1 MQPYLI
7 TYEEA
12 HTLARKMSVH
22 MENDKIDIF
31 IREAEDMDVKPV
43 IGDSLLLAVKATP
56 SRFQT
61 LLDGGRYVDGSG
73 KGKSLAGLKS
83 ALSYFVYAR
92 FVRNND
98 GNVTRIGF
106 VNNNS
111 DHSTRALDAERERAY
126 NDAVAIGRR
135 YLQECMEFVHCD
147 EVCRDCCGIT
157 EVKRGKYKVLGD

>member
-7 TYEEA
+7 SYEEA
-12 HTLARKMSVH
+12 HTLARMMSVH
-22 MENDKIDIF
+22 VENTKIDVF

-43 IGDSLLLAVKATP
+43 IGDELLITVKENP
-56 SRFQT
+56 SAFQT
-61 LLDGGRYVDGSG
+61 LLNGGWFTDRRGRKKTLS
-73 KGKSLAGLKS
+73 GLKS

-111 DHSTRALDAERERAY
+111 DHSTRAMDAERERVY

-135 YLQECMEFVHCD
+135 YLQECMEFIHCD
-147 EVCRDCCGIT
+147 EVCRECCGINQ
-157 EVKRGKYKVLGD
+157 EKRGKYIVLGD